1 MMKLEKLKISIQT
14 EGLGYYMS
22 RGGSIFHFFSF
33 FFIKVTRRAYFSML
47 PRVIRGQGGPSSRF
61 KKLRHLG

>member
-22 RGGSIFHFFSF
+22 RGGSIFHFSGF
-33 FFIKVTRRAYFSML
+33 FML
-47 PRVIRGQGGPSSRF
+47 
-61 KKLRHLG
+61 K